1 MLATL
6 SFSPNNKWKTALQIG
21 LGLLL
26 LIFLGWLL
34 FDVWRYLL
42 ISLVIATIL
51 RPLVDYIS
59 EIYVFRV
66 KIPRVL
72 AVLVAMV
79 AMVAFVTLFVRLF
92 FPLISDQL
100 RLLRSI
106 EPNVLSLQITEP
118 IENLENFLIEELKVN
133 AQKGFILEELNTI
146 LKTFLEKFDIAGML
160 NSLVG
165 VAGSVFVYLLAI
177 TFMTFLLLYEKGL
190 FRKMVI
196 SAIPNRYFEVLITAF
211 YKIEHLLSNYLRGI
225 LIETLAVFTIYAVGG
240 ILLNIPY
247 ALTIA
252 ALAASI
258 NFIPYLG
265 PFSGFAF
272 GILVIVTNSFS
283 VPDFPLSLK
292 LIKFISLFFAVRLI
306 DDIFLQPFI
315 FSKSVKAHPLEIF
328 IVIFSGAS
336 LAGAVGM
343 IVAIPTY
350 TIIKVSIKEL
360 RKGFR
365 RYRSFR

>member
-1 MLATL
+1 MIG
-6 SFSPNNKWKTALQIG
+6 SGFFSPSNKLKTALQIG
-21 LGLLL
+21 AGLMV
-26 LIFLGWLL
+26 IVFLGWLF
-34 FDVWRYLL
+34 FDVLRYLL

-51 RPLVDYIS
+51 RPVVDYIS
-59 EIYVFRV
+59 EIYVF
-66 KIPRVL
+66 KASLPRVV
-72 AVLVAMV
+72 AVVVAMLLLV
-79 AMVAFVTLFVRLF
+79 VFITLFVRLF

-100 RLLRSI
+100 QLLRSI
-106 EPNVLSLQITEP
+106 KPNVLSLQITEP
-118 IENLENFLIEELKVN
+118 LQNLEDFLIDELKIN
-133 AQKGFILEELNTI
+133 ASRGFLMDELNNI
-146 LKTFLEKFDIAGML
+146 FKNFFEKFDLAGTV
-160 NSLVG
+160 NSLIG
-165 VAGSVFVYLLAI
+165 VAGSVFVYLLAV

-190 FRKMVI
+190 FRRMVV

-225 LIETLAVFTIYAVGG
+225 LIETLVVFTIYALGG

-252 ALAASI
+252 AFAASI

-265 PFSGFAF
+265 PFSGLGF
-272 GILVIVTNSFS
+272 GILVIVSNSFS
-283 VPDFPLSLK
+283 VPDFPLAIK
-292 LIKFISLFFAVRLI
+292 LIKFISLFFIVRLI

-336 LAGAVGM
+336 LAGALGM
-343 IVAIPTY
+343 IVAIPAY
-350 TIIKVSIKEL
+350 TVIKVSIKEL
-360 RKGFR
+360 LKGFR